1 MYFIGIYHHV
11 QMSLGVFQKIL
22 LENHELLDESW
33 KLELYYLTKIL
44 MRVEIFCSFSYH
56 AFSPFLSNR
65 ELHGQLL
72 VVFISYK

>member
-1 MYFIGIYHHV
+1 
-11 QMSLGVFQKIL
+11 MSLGVFHKIL
-22 LENHELLDESW
+22 LENRELLDESW

-44 MRVEIFCSFSYH
+44 MRVEIFCSFSYR